1 MRRNTVVVAMRVSDE
16 DRQRTVEEL
25 RRHCAA
31 GRIDV
36 DEYAARIERTLSATT
51 FEELDAIRSDLPMMR
66 IAEPGGHGIWA
77 GGATRPFPGPRA
89 LGVAGPHTEPD
100 DDLLGLSDRIGAMV
114 VAVITV
120 IVVLTAILVS
130 LVAEWTWAVLLL
142 AGWAAGV
149 LQGRV
154 GRHGRSHR

>member
-1 MRRNTVVVAMRVSDE
+1 MRVSDD
-16 DRQRTVEEL
+16 DRQRAVEEL

-36 DEYAARIERTLSATT
+36 DEYAARIERALSATT
-51 FEELDAIRSDLPMMR
+51 LEELDAIRSDLPMMR

-77 GGATRPFPGPRA
+77 GGSTRAFPPRRA
-89 LGVAGPHTEPD
+89 LGVAGSAAGPG
-100 DDLLGLSDRIGAMV
+100 DDLPRSWDRLGAMV

-120 IVVLTAILVS
+120 LVVLTAILVS

-154 GRHGRSHR
+154 GRNGRSNR

>member
-1 MRRNTVVVAMRVSDE
+1 MRVSDD
-16 DRQRTVEEL
+16 DRQRAVEEL

-36 DEYAARIERTLSATT
+36 DEYAARIERALSATT
-51 FEELDAIRSDLPMMR
+51 LEELDAIRSDLPMMR

-77 GGATRPFPGPRA
+77 GGSTRASPPRRA
-89 LGVAGPHTEPD
+89 LGVAGSAAGAG
-100 DDLLGLSDRIGAMV
+100 DDLPRSWDRLGAMV

-120 IVVLTAILVS
+120 LVVLTAILVS

-154 GRHGRSHR
+154 GRNGRSNR

>member
-1 MRRNTVVVAMRVSDE
+1 MRVSDE
-16 DRQRTVEEL
+16 DRQRAVEEL

-51 FEELDAIRSDLPMMR
+51 LEELDEIRSDLPMMR

-77 GGATRPFPGPRA
+77 GGTARPFPRPRA
-89 LGVAGPHTEPD
+89 LGMSGSGSAAG
-100 DDLLGLSDRIGAMV
+100 DDLPRMTDRIGAMV

-120 IVVLTAILVS
+120 MVVLTAILVS

-149 LQGRV
+149 LQGRI
-154 GRHGRSHR
+154 GRNGRSNL

>member
-1 MRRNTVVVAMRVSDE
+1 
-16 DRQRTVEEL
+16 
-25 RRHCAA
+25 
-31 GRIDV
+31 
-36 DEYAARIERTLSATT
+36 
-51 FEELDAIRSDLPMMR
+51 MMR

-77 GGATRPFPGPRA
+77 GGTARAFPRPRA
-89 LGVAGPHTEPD
+89 LGTGGSDTEAGQDLPRVA
-100 DDLLGLSDRIGAMV
+100 DRLGAMV

-149 LQGRV
+149 LQGRI
-154 GRHGRSHR
+154 GRNGRSNR

>member
-1 MRRNTVVVAMRVSDE
+1 MPRNTVVTAMRVSDE

-51 FEELDAIRSDLPMMR
+51 LEELDAIRADLPIMR

-77 GGATRPFPGPRA
+77 GGTTRSFPRPRA
-89 LGVAGPHTEPD
+89 LGIAGSTTETD
-100 DDLLGLSDRIGAMV
+100 DELPRVSDRLGAMV

-120 IVVLTAILVS
+120 IVVLTAILIS

-154 GRHGRSHR
+154 GRHSRSNR

>member
-1 MRRNTVVVAMRVSDE
+1 MRVSDQ

-51 FEELDAIRSDLPMMR
+51 LEELDAIRSDLPMLR
-66 IAEPGGHGIWA
+66 IAEPGGHRIWA
-77 GGATRPFPGPRA
+77 GGTTRAFSRPRA
-89 LGVAGPHTEPD
+89 LGGGDSAPPAGGNLPRVT
-100 DDLLGLSDRIGAMV
+100 DRLGAMV

-120 IVVLTAILVS
+120 VVVLTAILVS

-149 LQGRV
+149 LQGRM
-154 GRHGRSHR
+154 GRNGRSNR

>member
-1 MRRNTVVVAMRVSDE
+1 MRVSDE
-16 DRQRTVEEL
+16 DRQRAVEEL

-36 DEYAARIERTLSATT
+36 DEYAARIELALSATT
-51 FEELDAIRSDLPMMR
+51 LEELDAIRSDLPMLR

-77 GGATRPFPGPRA
+77 RGSTRAFPRPRA
-89 LGVAGPHTEPD
+89 LGVAGSTPEAGE
-100 DDLLGLSDRIGAMV
+100 DLPRVSARLGAMV

-149 LQGRV
+149 LQGRI
-154 GRHGRSHR
+154 GRNGRSRS

>member
-1 MRRNTVVVAMRVSDE
+1 MRVSDQ
-16 DRQRTVEEL
+16 DRERAVDEL

-51 FEELDAIRSDLPMMR
+51 LEELDAIRSDLPMLR
-66 IAEPGGHGIWA
+66 IAEPGGHRIWA
-77 GGATRPFPGPRA
+77 GGTPKAFPRPRA
-89 LGVAGPHTEPD
+89 LGTAGSTDDPD
-100 DDLLGLSDRIGAMV
+100 DDLPRVADRLGAMA

-149 LQGRV
+149 LQGRI
-154 GRHGRSHR
+154 GRNGRSHP